1 MVKLRLRRKGRMHH
15 AVYDII
21 AIDGRK
27 RRDGAFLERL
37 GWFDPNTNPS
47 TISINADK
55 AIHWLNVGAQ
65 ATPVVNKILSYEGV
79 LLRRHMQFK
88 GKTEQEIAEAIEKH
102 KTVVHERY
110 FRRKEL
116 RKIRIENKKNKPEE
130 TPEAEATPPTAE

>member
-79 LLRRHMQFK
+79 LLKRHMQFK
-88 GKTEQEIAEAIEKH
+88 GKTAEEIAEAIEKH
-102 KTVVHERY
+102 KAVVNERY

-116 RKIRIENKKNKPEE
+116 RIKRIENKKIKPEE
-130 TPEAEATPPTAE
+130 TPAVEATPPQAE

>member
-47 TISINADK
+47 TISIDADK

-88 GKTEQEIAEAIEKH
+88 GKTAQEIAEAIEKH

-116 RKIRIENKKNKPEE
+116 RKTRIENKKNKPEE